1 MNLFYNKPIP
11 IGVSVS
17 HIHITQTHLDK
28 IYGQDYHLTPK
39 KPLTQKNQYAAEE
52 TVTLKTEKDT
62 LENVRILG
70 PVRPWTQVEL
80 SKTDAIKLGLQ
91 PPVRES
97 GNHKDTPGITITGI
111 KGEIK
116 INRGVILAMRHIH
129 MEPQDSVDFDV
140 RDGDVVQ
147 FLCGNERK
155 LLFDKVLVRVDKEYR
170 LDFHIDTDEANAAC
184 VSNGDKGYLVKFSPI
199 MKRGEEKVKEKDIL
213 TESDVIAIIKKG
225 ETLKLTK
232 DTIITPLALDLARKH
247 NLLT

>member
-1 MNLFYNKPIP
+1 MNLFYNRPIP

-17 HIHITQTHLDK
+17 HIHITQNHLDTM
-28 IYGQDYHLTPK
+28 YGNNYRLTPIK
-39 KPLTQKNQYAAEE
+39 SLTQKNQFASKE
-52 TVTLKTEKDT
+52 TVTLKTEKGK
-62 LENVRILG
+62 LKKIRILG

-80 SKTDAIKLGLQ
+80 SKTDAIELGLD

-97 GNHKDTPGITITGI
+97 GNHKDTPGITITGV

-129 MEPQDSVDFDV
+129 MEPQDAWNFDV
-140 RDGDVVQ
+140 QDGDMVQ

-155 LLFDKVLVRVDKEYR
+155 LLFDEVLVRVDRNYR

-184 VSNGDKGYLVKFSPI
+184 VSTGDTGYLVKFSSVTN
-199 MKRGEEKVKEKDIL
+199 RGEVEDKEKDLL
-213 TESDVIAIIKKG
+213 TESDILVIIKKG
-225 ETLKLTK
+225 GDLKITK